1 MTNRLIILPN
11 NPGDVLMGLHAATA
25 LKIAFPQDKL
35 GFIVD
40 TECATLIQGS
50 PAVDQCFPLPRS
62 AMRTCTHLTEC
73 ASLLEQFLDQCIAF
87 APHTVIN
94 LFQGDYGAI
103 LSSLI
108 PAQEHFGKLYDPL
121 LGRIVARDPW
131 SQYLLAIPAHRSA
144 NNLHVIDIYLRICGI
159 TPPEPIR
166 PQLPPVPRSESL
178 LLRQQ
183 LPPHPFIAFQPGS
196 AWPGKQWP
204 IPDWIDLGQ
213 LIIERTDYHLVIMGS
228 PQESPIANAIASALP
243 AERAVNLCGRTSL
256 LSTQT
261 VLEQAQLLIT
271 VDTFTMHM
279 ASALR
284 TPVFALFGPSN
295 PVETGPYQP
304 GAQTLQASNTG
315 LRANLAFTD
324 SSALASLSASTVFD
338 CITGNT
344 TPVELRQAYWNGH
357 SLQLYPAPD
366 NQSASNLAQPF
377 PADLAGLSQ
386 TAQTLLAKQSQLLQE
401 LQRSPHPETLQKLET
416 QERLLAESTDCSL
429 SMEMY
434 RIALNALP
442 SHPLQNHL
450 HERFLLVQQYL
461 AFFKSI

>member
-25 LKIAFPQDKL
+25 LKHAYPQDKL
-35 GFIVD
+35 GFVVD
-40 TECATLIQGS
+40 TECASLIEGS

-62 AMRTCTHLTEC
+62 AMRACTHLTES
-73 ASLLEQFLDQCIAF
+73 ASQLEQFLDQCIAF

-103 LSSLI
+103 LSSLL
-108 PAQEHFGKLYDPL
+108 PAQEHFGKTYAPH

-144 NNLHVIDIYLRICGI
+144 NNLHIIDIYLRICGV

-166 PQLPPVPRSESL
+166 PLLPQVPQSESL
-178 LLRQQ
+178 LLCQQ

-204 IPDWIDLGQ
+204 IAEWIELGQ
-213 LIIERTDYHLVIMGS
+213 LISERTDYHLVIMGS
-228 PQESPIANAIASALP
+228 PQEAPIANAIASALP

-271 VDTFTMHM
+271 GDTFTMHM
-279 ASALR
+279 ASAVR

-295 PVETGPYQP
+295 PVETGPYLP
-304 GAQTLQASNTG
+304 GAQTLQASNTE
-315 LRANLAFTD
+315 LSANLAFNEI
-324 SSALASLSASTVFD
+324 SALATLPAITVFD

-344 TPVELRQAYWNGH
+344 TPLELHHAYWNGS
-357 SLQLYPAPD
+357 SLQLHPAHYTL
-366 NQSASNLAQPF
+366 STSNLAQPF
-377 PADLAGLSQ
+377 YADLAGLST
-386 TAQTLLAKQSQLLQE
+386 TAQTLLAKQSQLLQD
-401 LQRSPHPETLQKLET
+401 LQQALLPESLHKLET
-416 QERLLAESTDCSL
+416 QERQLAESTDRSL

-434 RIALNALP
+434 RISLNALH
-442 SHPLQNHL
+442 SKPLQNHL
-450 HERFLLVQQYL
+450 HERLLLVQQYL